1 MSDVIADAW
10 SNKNRH
16 LQGALSGPA
25 SSPSTTNAFFHSEVQ
40 ANCPCN
46 HRRPILCCLHFIWK
60 ETEASRD
67 EAAVRPCSV
76 TMPTCP
82 LISWRKLW
90 LESLLFHFVG
100 HLLTAKHILKGTIG
114 HSEDVKGSLRSP
126 LPFIGSHDLFLIHRK
141 TLLRVYRHTE
151 QAWIGL
157 RRDQSG
163 FQKID

>member
-1 MSDVIADAW
+1 MASVSDSIADAW
-10 SNKNRH
+10 YNESRH

-76 TMPTCP
+76 TMPKYPSVT
-82 LISWRKLW
+82 WRKLGSEI
-90 LESLLFHFVG
+90 LPFHFVG

-114 HSEDVKGSLRSP
+114 HSKDVRGNLGSP
-126 LPFIGSHDLFLIHRK
+126 LPFIGSHDLFLIHREP
-141 TLLRVYRHTE
+141 LVRVYSHTE
-151 QAWIGL
+151 
-157 RRDQSG
+157 DT
-163 FQKID
+163 